1 MAWKTCGHVMA
12 VNNLHLI
19 ELNVERNVGLADSE
33 VLALASAWP
42 KVEPLLMNE
51 DWGWNSLGGIT
62 PGGFI
67 RLLQTSRSLHGVA
80 LARPRHARLYRV
92 VSKSSAGEP
101 RIDVS
106 IGVFDRCRRLY
117 YRICFRSFTRIV
129 ISPTCHGATT
139 CGQCTSFCGRDR
151 TTYGHLGRRGLV
163 LGENLW
169 PLSFLKGRPNH
180 LVQGTGPTVW
190 PCSGDSIVWPFSL

>member
-1 MAWKTCGHVMA
+1 MYGVKQSSSHRGQCRVQCGPGRQRNASVGISMAQGGTSPDERG
-12 VNNLHLI
+12 LGL
-19 ELNVERNVGLADSE
+19 ELARWNYPGRIHPTSADIS
-33 VLALASAWP
+33 
-42 KVEPLLMNE
+42 
-51 DWGWNSLGGIT
+51 
-62 PGGFI
+62 
-67 RLLQTSRSLHGVA
+67 VA
-80 LARPRHARLYRV
+80 PRGRPRPRHARLYRV

-117 YRICFRSFTRIV
+117 YRICFRSFTRTV

-151 TTYGHLGRRGLV
+151 TTYGHLGRRELV

-180 LVQGTGPTVW
+180 LVQRTGPTVW